1 MENRG
6 KMRKFK
12 DSVLEGQIGP
22 KEVPEREDRKSRRK
36 EITKEITQGK
46 FLALQDMNIQIT
58 KVYHVSRTV
67 NEKIILS
74 NIHHSEIS
82 EDRINKRF

>member
-1 MENRG
+1 MENRE

-36 EITKEITQGK
+36 EITKEITQE
-46 FLALQDMNIQIT
+46 N
-58 KVYHVSRTV
+58 S
-67 NEKIILS
+67 
-74 NIHHSEIS
+74 
-82 EDRINKRF
+82 

>member
-1 MENRG
+1 
-6 KMRKFK
+6 MRKFK
-12 DSVLEGQIGP
+12 DSVLEGQIRP

-46 FLALQDMNIQIT
+46 FLALQDMSIQIT